1 MNAKRSV
8 DPIFLTISLVLIG
21 FGFLVFVSAAFGM
34 WAKSEVKFA
43 NILLSQIVFGLGLGG
58 LSAWYMSRINLQYL
72 SKYAFWIFIAT
83 VVLSLLVFVPGIG
96 MEHGGAK
103 RWLDLGIT
111 TFQPGE
117 VLKIGVIIYL
127 AAWLTLY
134 KKRLHEPLFGIG
146 PLLAVLGIACFVFIM
161 QRDTG
166 SFLVAACGGVAM
178 YIVAGARWRDIGI
191 IVVLAC
197 IGLALLAMWRPY
209 VLDRFT
215 TLWKPDDAQGSGY
228 QIRQSLIA
236 IGSGEISGRGFG
248 QSIQKFNYLPEAHG
262 DSIYAVLS
270 EEFGFFGSVF
280 LILLYSLFGLRGLW
294 ISAHTPDTFSA
305 YLCVGL
311 VMILVSQSFINMG
324 SMLGIAP
331 LTGVPLVFVS
341 HGGTALLFALIQVGI
356 IMNISRKSRAL

>member
-197 IGLALLAMWRPY
+197 IGLVLLAMWRPY

>member
-1 MNAKRSV
+1 MHPKRAP
-8 DPIFLTISLVLIG
+8 DFIFLSIALTLIAC
-21 FGFLVFVSAAFGM
+21 GFLVFVSAAFGM
-34 WAKSEVKFA
+34 WAKSEIKFA
-43 NILLSQIVFGLGLGG
+43 NILVSQLVFGLGIGG
-58 LSAWYMSRINLQYL
+58 LAAWYMSRIQIQYL
-72 SKYAFWIFIAT
+72 SKYAFWIFMVT

-134 KKRLHEPLFGIG
+134 KKRIHEPLFGIG
-146 PLLAVLGIACFVFIM
+146 PLLAVLGIACFVFLL

-178 YIVAGARWRDIGI
+178 YIAAGARWRDIGI
-191 IVVLAC
+191 ILVMAC
-197 IGLALLAMWRPY
+197 IGLALLAWWRPY

-215 TLWKPDDAQGSGY
+215 TLWKHDDFQGSGY

-236 IGSGEISGRGFG
+236 IGSGEVTGRGFG

-270 EEFGFFGSVF
+270 EEFGFIGSVF
-280 LILLYSLFGLRGLW
+280 LILLYALFGLRGLW

-311 VMILVSQSFINMG
+311 VMLLVSQSFINIG

-341 HGGTALLFALIQVGI
+341 HGGTALLFALIQVGL
-356 IMNISRKSRAL
+356 IMNISRRSRAV